1 MPVKVQ
7 YSFTSYRTSTPS
19 LALIWAT
26 FAGSGWMNVE
36 PVPLAFSAS
45 AVSIFL
51 AFDRAIFS
59 EIELLP
65 DFMMSP
71 PLTLLPQ
78 SNIHIK
84 RGSDTHSWY
93 EVPAG
98 WRCYD

>member
-7 YSFTSYRTSTPS
+7 YSFTSSRKSTPT

-26 FAGSGWMNVE
+26 LAGSGWMNVE

-59 EIELLP
+59 EKELLP
-65 DFMMSP
+65 VFMKSP
-71 PLTLLPQ
+71 PLTRLPQ
-78 SNIHIK
+78 RNIHKK
-84 RGSDTHSWY
+84 RGADNHSCY
-93 EVPAG
+93 ELPDG